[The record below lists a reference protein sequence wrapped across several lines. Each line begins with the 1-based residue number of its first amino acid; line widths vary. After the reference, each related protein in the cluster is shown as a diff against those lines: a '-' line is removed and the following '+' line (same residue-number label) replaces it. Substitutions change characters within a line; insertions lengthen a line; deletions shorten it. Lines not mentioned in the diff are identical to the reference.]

1 MCCWTGPYMGGRSRG
16 RTRPPA
22 GHKGGNS
29 LANKHTAPTDVPPPN
44 GPGLR
49 PDAPTTWA
57 PGPPPPLQDSVDE
70 CKQYWNGTMS
80 GKNQRSTEK
89 EQKHDDVSTRNRT
102 HSRRNETH
110 SASGLPQGNPG
121 DAPARCVG
129 SVV

>member
-44 GPGLR
+44 GPGWR

-57 PGPPPPLQDSVDE
+57 PPGAEPIPAWPGAGAVAREQPNIVPSRE
-70 CKQYWNGTMS
+70 HGA
-80 GKNQRSTEK
+80 RSEPFT
-89 EQKHDDVSTRNRT
+89 V
-102 HSRRNETH
+102 
-110 SASGLPQGNPG
+110 A
-121 DAPARCVG
+121 APAVA
-129 SVV
+129 